1 MSDFART
8 AATLAG
14 VTAAAA
20 LLAMFLL
27 WLDQPPEDP
36 FTPDP
41 PSMSENV
48 TQ

>member
-20 LLAMFLL
+20 LLAMLLL

-41 PSMSENV
+41 PAMSETV

>member
-1 MSDFART
+1 MGDLART

-20 LLAMFLL
+20 LLAIFLL

-41 PSMSENV
+41 PAMSQDL
-48 TQ
+48 TP